1 MSDHFA
7 RTDQP
12 GVAGENLPPTAEP
25 PPPRGVVR
33 AAPGTPFDMLA
44 RNPVHRWWRPL
55 VTLLVFAGTA
65 VLALIGTTVLFVGSV
80 LLGMPTQVLRAVS
93 DPALRVEDLLRD
105 PLLMLFFSFAL
116 LVALIPAAVLTA
128 RWTQRRSPA
137 SLVSVVEGF
146 RVRWLGSAL
155 LWGLLVFGTMFGVS
169 LLLQVLAGVPLLEG
183 FPGWWSYSSIALIA
197 VIVVPVQSAAE
208 ELVFRGLLLQTLNA
222 WFRVPWLGIVV
233 SSLVFLSGHGYTD
246 PAVWAELLLMAGAMC
261 WLSIRT
267 GGLEAAVALHVS
279 NNGLSLFI
287 AGLSGVPGVEQG
299 GNYPLTQVLP
309 LMVAVVVYAWLVDR
323 SAARRGLY
331 TVVGGRVPIHPVSLR
346 PGGASRAESGAAERV
361 NS

>member
-7 RTDQP
+7 RADQP
-12 GVAGENLPPTAEP
+12 GAAGEEHPLAAEP
-25 PPPRGVVR
+25 PPARGVVR

-44 RNPVHRWWRPL
+44 RNPAHRWWRPL
-55 VTLLVFAGTA
+55 VTLLVFAGTTA
-65 VLALIGTTVLFVGSV
+65 VALICTTVLFVGTV
-80 LLGMPTQVLRAVS
+80 LVGMPTRVLRVVS
-93 DPALRVEDLLRD
+93 DPALSPEDLLRD

-128 RWTQRRSPA
+128 RWTQRRNPA
-137 SLVSVVEGF
+137 SLVSVVGGF
-146 RVRWLGSAL
+146 RAGWLGAAL

-169 LLLQVLAGVPLLEG
+169 LLLQVFAGIPLLEG
-183 FPGWWSYSSIALIA
+183 FPGWWSYSSIVLIA

-267 GGLEAAVALHVS
+267 GGLEAAIALHVS
-279 NNGLSLFI
+279 NNSLSLFI

-299 GNYPLTQVLP
+299 GNYPLAQVAP
-309 LMVAVVVYAWLVDR
+309 LMVAVVVYTWLVDR

-331 TVVGGRVPIHPVSLR
+331 TVVGGREPIHPVTLR
-346 PGGASRAESGAAERV
+346 PRGSSRAESRAAEGV